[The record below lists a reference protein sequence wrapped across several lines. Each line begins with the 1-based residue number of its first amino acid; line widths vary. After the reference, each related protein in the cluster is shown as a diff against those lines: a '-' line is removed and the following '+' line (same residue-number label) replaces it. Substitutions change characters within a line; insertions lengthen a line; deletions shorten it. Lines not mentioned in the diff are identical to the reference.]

1 MPDIDVLMSP
11 KRMLTTSF
19 STLGGTMDE
28 MGVDKIHTVFSDG
41 DGRPVGLALI
51 TINPELTT
59 RIVEFLAVYD
69 AEQDTKTQEDGHARN

>member
-1 MPDIDVLMSP
+1 MPDIDILMSP

-28 MGVDKIHTVFSDG
+28 MDVDKIHTVFSDG

-59 RIVEFLAVYD
+59 RIVEFLAEYD
-69 AEQDTKTQEDGHARN
+69 AEQGTPLHEEDGHV